1 MILGVIKSLKI
12 SLSNHGLIPL
22 RKGNDFKCDHIIV
35 NLRTRCVCVWTL
47 ASFSNISPHLH
58 CLLIY
63 SLLQLWI
70 KVYHSWKGSIE
81 IASARSLPN
90 FGPTRDNHIYKSTRA
105 KLARENY
112 LCFRHILKWTIGI
125 TICLCCVFVTLTTL
139 KYLKYWKILPS
150 HILENRSGIEE
161 SI

>member
-1 MILGVIKSLKI
+1 MS
-12 SLSNHGLIPL
+12 SHELIPW

-35 NLRTRCVCVWTL
+35 NIRTLCKCVWTL

-90 FGPTRDNHIYKSTRA
+90 FGPTRDNHLYKSTRA

-125 TICLCCVFVTLTTL
+125 TICCVFVQFHNSYIFEIL
-139 KYLKYWKILPS
+139 KNSAFTPF
-150 HILENRSGIEE
+150 ENRSGIEE

>member
-35 NLRTRCVCVWTL
+35 NLRTRCV

-112 LCFRHILKWTIGI
+112 ICFWHILKQTIGI
-125 TICLCCVFVTLTTL
+125 TVCCVFVQFHNSYIFEILTNSAFTPFG
-139 KYLKYWKILPS
+139 K
-150 HILENRSGIEE
+150 
-161 SI
+161 